1 MLNFLFGT
9 KLQLTEDFVN
19 ALKSSINVDELVKD
33 STQYAD
39 FSYTELDTYI
49 TKGFGRIFM
58 AKCKD
63 KNNFVNELKKSM
75 DLKQLALVFP
85 GTDKNLLAK
94 IAKGISI
101 NMNKEDSTMA
111 SAFAVIA

>member
-19 ALKSSINVDELVKD
+19 ALKSSINVDELLKD
-33 STQYAD
+33 STKYAD
-39 FSYTELDTYI
+39 FNYTELDTYI
-49 TKGFGRIFM
+49 TKGFGKILL
-58 AKCKD
+58 AKGKD

-75 DLKQLALVFP
+75 NLNQLALVFP
-85 GTDKNLLAK
+85 GTDKNLLEK
-94 IAKGISI
+94 IAKGISV

-111 SAFAVIA
+111 SAFAVVC